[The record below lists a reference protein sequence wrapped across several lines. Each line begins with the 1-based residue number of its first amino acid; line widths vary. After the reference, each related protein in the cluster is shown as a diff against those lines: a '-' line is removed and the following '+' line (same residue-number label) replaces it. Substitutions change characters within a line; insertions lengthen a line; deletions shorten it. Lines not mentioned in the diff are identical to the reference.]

1 MESSR
6 IIIAIDGPAA
16 SGKSTTAKRLA
27 KRLGYTYIDT
37 GAMYRAVTLKM
48 IRRGIYDRVMNDA
61 ELLQQ
66 VLDETEVVLNGD
78 QVFLDGQD
86 VTQEIRTNEVST
98 CVSKISSLKPVREK
112 LVFYQRKMGLA
123 RGVVMDG
130 RDIGTVVFPDAELKI
145 FMIADPRERATRRY
159 EELRQKSS
167 TGEAGVTLEALEK
180 EILQRDEEDRQREV
194 APLRKANDATELDT
208 STLTIDEQVETI
220 YQMALDVIANVV
232 K

>member
-1 MESSR
+1 M
-6 IIIAIDGPAA
+6 IIAIDGPAA

-48 IRRGIYDRVMNDA
+48 IRLGIYEKVLTDSA
-61 ELLQQ
+61 LLQR
-66 VLDETEVVLNGD
+66 VLDETEVILKGD

-86 VTQEIRTNEVST
+86 VTQEIRTNEVSN

-145 FMIADPRERATRRY
+145 FMIADPHERAKRRY

-167 TGEAGVTLEALEK
+167 TGEPGVTLETLEK

>member
-1 MESSR
+1 M
-6 IIIAIDGPAA
+6 IIAIDGPAA
-16 SGKSTTAKRLA
+16 SGKSTTARQLA
-27 KRLGYTYIDT
+27 KRLDYTYIDT

-48 IRRGIYDRVMNDA
+48 LRLGIYEKVLT
-61 ELLQQ
+61 ESFLLKK
-66 VLDETEVVLNGD
+66 VLDETQVELKGD
-78 QVFLDGQD
+78 RVFLDGQD

-112 LVFYQRKMGLA
+112 LVFYQRKMGQA

-145 FMIADPRERATRRY
+145 FMIADPHERAKRRH
-159 EELRQKSS
+159 EELRQKSPA
-167 TGEAGVTLEALEK
+167 GDAGVTLESLEK
-180 EILQRDEEDRQREV
+180 EIMQRDDEDRQREV
-194 APLRKANDATELDT
+194 APLRKADDATELDT

-220 YQMALDVIANVV
+220 YRMALDVIATAV